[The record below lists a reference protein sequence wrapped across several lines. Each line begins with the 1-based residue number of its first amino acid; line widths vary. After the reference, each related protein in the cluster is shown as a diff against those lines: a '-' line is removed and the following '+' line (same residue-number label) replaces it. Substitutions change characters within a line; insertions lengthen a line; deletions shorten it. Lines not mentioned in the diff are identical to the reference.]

1 MKRIIEVLERCSVVK
16 STHCCD
22 RGPKFNSQHPHGG
35 SQPSLSSV
43 LGSLMSSSD
52 LRALSTDMVYMH
64 MHQLASVSIAVI
76 KHSQKQP
83 GEERV
88 DFAYTSTPQ
97 SIIEESKGRNLQAG
111 SNAEAME

>member
-1 MKRIIEVLERCSVVK
+1 MVK
-16 STHCCD
+16 
-22 RGPKFNSQHPHGG
+22 GPDFNSQHPHGG

-76 KHSQKQP
+76 KHSQSSL
-83 GEERV
+83 GR
-88 DFAYTSTPQ
+88 
-97 SIIEESKGRNLQAG
+97 KGLILLTLPHHSPSLKKVRAG
-111 SNAEAME
+111 TYRQEAMQRPWSSATYWLAPGGFLSLPS